1 MLRRDA
7 SNIRMNVL
15 KTVHKIIIV
24 FATLCIYFF
33 QSQLYGSSILRVYHH
48 ESYPPIEFLDNI
60 AQSTGFTVDIFKAVA
75 EVTDFDYTIEGI
87 PWDSIKVKL
96 VSQNFDVFTG
106 LYYTHANTDIL
117 EYSTPLLTV
126 SYSLFVRKGSSIH
139 DLLDPIKK
147 DVVILG
153 GGLSSKL
160 VNDIYSINKIKKVRF
175 IDEALTLV
183 SSGTYD
189 CAVLQSFQVSHYLQN
204 SNIDNII
211 SVGPKLLSRNL
222 CFAVPKNQI
231 ELLNKIN
238 DGIEIIKSNGK
249 YDKIRSEWIHP
260 YEERFISWR
269 TVQTYFIGIVIAF
282 IIISIGVYFWTRILK
297 RAVVKR
303 TVELNREIQERTKI
317 EEDLR
322 ISSEQLSDS
331 NMMKDVLLDIIAHDL
346 KNPAGVISGISDMM
360 ISEDPKNEMVHMIKD
375 SSDNLLDIIINT
387 SMLAKIAVGDK
398 LDKETIDLSK
408 MILKIVDENQI
419 YLNHNDMT
427 IENELPESLFV
438 HANPVINQ
446 IFNNYINNAIKYASI
461 GKKIIITHEKDASFH
476 IINVIDFGKT
486 ILTDDRKRIFNRSI
500 QLDLEQR
507 KGHGLGLAIARRIAE
522 LHYGEVGV
530 KPNQPVGNIFY
541 LKLPV

>member
-1 MLRRDA
+1 MRSKASYLRISA
-7 SNIRMNVL
+7 FNI
-15 KTVHKIIIV
+15 VHKIIVTIAIV
-24 FATLCIYFF
+24 FFLGLQFP
-33 QSQLYGSSILRVYHH
+33 LYASPPLRVYHH

-75 EVTDFDYTIEGI
+75 EAADFDYTIEGI

-183 SSGTYD
+183 SSGAYD
-189 CAVLQSFQVSHYLQN
+189 CAVLQSFQVSHYLKN

-222 CFAVPKNQI
+222 CFAIPKNQI

-297 RAVVKR
+297 RAVQNRTSELNQEIKER
-303 TVELNREIQERTKI
+303 ITVEEQLK
-317 EEDLR
+317 
-322 ISSEQLSDS
+322 ISSEHLSES
-331 NMMKDVLLDIIAHDL
+331 NSMKNVLLDIIAHDL

-375 SSDNLLDIIINT
+375 RRDNLLDIIKNT

-408 MILKIVDENQI
+408 MILKIIDENHI

-427 IENELPESLFV
+427 IDNELPESLFV

-446 IFNNYINNAIKYASI
+446 IFNNYISNAIKYASI
-461 GKKIIITHEKDASFH
+461 GKKIIITHEKDSLFH
-476 IINVIDFGKT
+476 IVNVIDFGKT
-486 ILTDDRKRIFNRSI
+486 ILTDDRKRIFHRSI
-500 QLDLEQR
+500 QLDLEKR
-507 KGHGLGLAIARRIAE
+507 KGHGLGLAIARRIAD
-522 LHYGEVGV
+522 LHDGEVGV